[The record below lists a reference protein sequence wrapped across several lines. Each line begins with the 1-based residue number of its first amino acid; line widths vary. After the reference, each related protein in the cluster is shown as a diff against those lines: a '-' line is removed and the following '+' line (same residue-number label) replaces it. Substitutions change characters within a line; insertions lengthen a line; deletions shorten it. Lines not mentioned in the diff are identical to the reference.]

1 LQEAYVR
8 RMDAAKLTTSYANLA
23 VRVGTNLQPGQD
35 LLIDASLE
43 HVPLARELTRAAY
56 EAGARYVDVRYVDSH
71 VRKAMIEHAEDE
83 TLSWTPPYI
92 LTRFEHLERQRG
104 AVISVVGEAEPEL
117 FADLDPRRVGRARM
131 VARAEQWNRQLN
143 ERAIPWAIV
152 ACPNA
157 GWAEAAFG
165 EPDVDRL
172 WDAVASATRLYDP
185 DPIEAWWARV
195 KELGVRA
202 GTLNERGFEAIHFS
216 GPGTDLRVPLNA
228 GSRWMSADFETAWG
242 QKHVPNLPTEEV
254 FTTPDYRGV
263 EGTARSTRPLQ
274 LPNEGVTVRELSVRF
289 ASGKAVDVQATEGA
303 EVIKAQMALDEGAPY
318 LGEIALV
325 DETSAVGRTG
335 VSFGNTLFDE
345 NATCH
350 IAYGTGFTF
359 AVEGADG
366 LSIEEQRAAG
376 INYSQVHTDFMIGGP
391 EVDVDGI
398 TSSGGTV
405 PIIRDDA
412 WQL

>member
-1 LQEAYVR
+1 
-8 RMDAAKLTTSYANLA
+8 MDTAKLTTSYANLA

-43 HVPLARELTRAAY
+43 HVPLARELTRAAF
-56 EAGARYVDVRYVDSH
+56 EAGARHVDVRYVDPH
-71 VRKAMIEHAEDE
+71 VRRAMIEYAEDDV
-83 TLSWTPPYI
+83 LSWTPPYI
-92 LTRFEHLERQRG
+92 LTRFEHLEQQRG

-117 FADLDPRRVGRARM
+117 FADLDPQRVGRARM

-143 ERAIPWAIV
+143 ARAIPWAIV
-152 ACPNA
+152 AFPNA

-172 WDAVASATRLYDP
+172 WDAVAKATRLYDP

-202 GTLNERGFEAIHFS
+202 GTLNEQKFEAIHFS

-228 GSRWMSADFETAWG
+228 GSRWMSADFETSWG

-263 EGTARSTRPLQ
+263 EGAVRSTRPLQ
-274 LPNEGVTVRELSVRF
+274 LPNEGVTVRDLSIRF
-289 ASGKAVDVQATEGA
+289 ASGKAVEVQATEGA

-366 LSIEEQRAAG
+366 LSIEEQKAAG

-398 TSSGGTV
+398 TSSGGIV